1 MKVKVKKEFELHSN
15 HIAREDDILDLI
27 TINYENDSLFI
38 ILEKYGH
45 IFNIYFKDE
54 FDVNEH
60 LEFDYEENK
69 ICSTDIWIT
78 EDESNKRIADF
89 CKKKDEEIE
98 YWKNKFM
105 KLVDKF

>member
-1 MKVKVKKEFELHSN
+1 MKVRVKKEFELHSN
-15 HIAREDDILDLI
+15 HIAREDDVLDLI

-54 FDVNEH
+54 FDANEH
-60 LEFDYEENK
+60 LEFDYKENK
-69 ICSTDIWIT
+69 VCSADVWIT
-78 EDESNKRIADF
+78 ENEANKRIAEF

-98 YWKNKFM
+98 YWKNKFLR
-105 KLVDKF
+105 LVDKF